1 MAASLA
7 AVARIE
13 EGLLEA
19 HSIPVRPCSNL
30 KQRYPLTA
38 VSARSMLRANSVI
51 GAADGQHEGR
61 ACVQTKLV
69 LCLARPVRA

>member
-19 HSIPVRPCSNL
+19 HSIPVRQCSNS
-30 KQRYPLTA
+30 KYPLTA
-38 VSARSMLRANSVI
+38 VSARSMLLANSVI
-51 GAADGQHEGR
+51 GAADGQHEEGR